1 MNIKYRQ
8 NNFNKMRIL
17 NILIIFK
24 SDEFQKNYLNIKKE
38 SENKR

>member
-1 MNIKYRQ
+1 MNIKYRE

-24 SDEFQKNYLNIKKE
+24 SNEFQKNYLKINKD